1 MATFGKNIFDSLTT
15 GMYAD
20 SKVIYREYIQNA
32 CDQIDKAI
40 KLGIIDKE
48 EASIDILINEKDR
61 YICIKDNAT
70 GIKKEQFKTN
80 LGDIANS
87 NKKIGQ
93 NKGFRGIGR
102 LCGLAYCTTLK
113 FTASYKGENTA
124 SIMTC
129 DAKQM
134 RDMLYD
140 EKKYSVDEIW
150 EKIVR
155 FDFIDEDIDEH
166 YFKVELIN
174 INKENTTLLNVDEIC
189 DYLSF
194 IAPVPYK
201 NTFYYLAEKIYQ
213 YAKRLNYTLDEYNI
227 YINGRQIFKEY
238 TTRLKVKV
246 GNNLENY
253 DEISNVAFHEYYN
266 EDKLLAWSWI
276 GLSRFEKSIP
286 KENKMRGLRLRSAN
300 IQIGNDDTLKK
311 FFKEDRGNYYF
322 VGEVFAID
330 KNLIPNAQRNYFNEN
345 ETRVI
350 FENEIKKY
358 FIDELH
364 KLYTIGNRLNNIY
377 KHEISY
383 SEKVSEYETKFKRKD
398 FASENEKKQLEVEI
412 DKLEK
417 KVKDDKKILDK
428 YATMDKNN
436 PLAII
441 NKNIE
446 KKYSNDKRIKKST
459 DNNLSIIK
467 KDKKEK
473 PYIPQQFSRLSRN
486 ERKIVGKILTI
497 ITDNTTKEV
506 AQVVINKIKEE
517 FK

>member
-194 IAPVPYK
+194 IAP
-201 NTFYYLAEKIYQ
+201 A
-213 YAKRLNYTLDEYNI
+213 
-227 YINGRQIFKEY
+227 
-238 TTRLKVKV
+238 
-246 GNNLENY
+246 
-253 DEISNVAFHEYYN
+253 
-266 EDKLLAWSWI
+266 
-276 GLSRFEKSIP
+276 
-286 KENKMRGLRLRSAN
+286 
-300 IQIGNDDTLKK
+300 
-311 FFKEDRGNYYF
+311 
-322 VGEVFAID
+322 
-330 KNLIPNAQRNYFNEN
+330 
-345 ETRVI
+345 
-350 FENEIKKY
+350 
-358 FIDELH
+358 
-364 KLYTIGNRLNNIY
+364 
-377 KHEISY
+377 
-383 SEKVSEYETKFKRKD
+383 
-398 FASENEKKQLEVEI
+398 
-412 DKLEK
+412 
-417 KVKDDKKILDK
+417 
-428 YATMDKNN
+428 
-436 PLAII
+436 
-441 NKNIE
+441 
-446 KKYSNDKRIKKST
+446 
-459 DNNLSIIK
+459 
-467 KDKKEK
+467 
-473 PYIPQQFSRLSRN
+473 
-486 ERKIVGKILTI
+486 
-497 ITDNTTKEV
+497 
-506 AQVVINKIKEE
+506 
-517 FK
+517 